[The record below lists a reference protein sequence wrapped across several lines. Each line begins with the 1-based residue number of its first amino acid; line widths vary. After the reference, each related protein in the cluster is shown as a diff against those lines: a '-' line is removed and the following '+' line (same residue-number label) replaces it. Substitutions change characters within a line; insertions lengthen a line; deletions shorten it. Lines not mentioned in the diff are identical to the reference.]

1 MKEFLKFLQLFVLS
15 WVTYQCQLVCQQQ
28 PAIKS
33 EWSNCPLQSLS
44 VALNGLVFLKKDA
57 DRLKMEE
64 KLLSYDLFL
73 KPWIYSIQ
81 IYWICYMASCTYT
94 SKCANPS
101 VWRASVISYHNLICS
116 WRWMMWEFACILKQ
130 SEHAVACMSAD
141 TRRGRWGALIHASFL
156 KWSERQLQDPT
167 DVQREAMVAKDRG
180 HRQFQM
186 LTKEAIGS
194 G

>member
-33 EWSNCPLQSLS
+33 EWHYCTLQSLS
-44 VALNGLVFLKKDA
+44 VALNGLVFFKKDA
-57 DRLKMEE
+57 YRHKMEE

-101 VWRASVISYHNLICS
+101 VWRASIISYHNLICS
-116 WRWMMWEFACILKQ
+116 WRWMMWDLRAFWNNQNMPLHACLPTHTEGGGEPSFIHPFWSDLRD
-130 SEHAVACMSAD
+130 SCRTPLMY
-141 TRRGRWGALIHASFL
+141 RGRPRWQRTEDIDNF
-156 KWSERQLQDPT
+156 KCLQ
-167 DVQREAMVAKDRG
+167 RKR
-180 HRQFQM
+180 
-186 LTKEAIGS
+186 
-194 G
+194 